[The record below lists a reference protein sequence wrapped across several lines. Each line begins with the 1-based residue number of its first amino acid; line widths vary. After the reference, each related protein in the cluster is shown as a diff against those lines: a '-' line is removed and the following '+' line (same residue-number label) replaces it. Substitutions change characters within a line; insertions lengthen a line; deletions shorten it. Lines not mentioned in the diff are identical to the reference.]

1 MMGQKGDLTLT
12 TATQHIRPN
21 FRKNRLLQ
29 VLLAWYVVLWVL
41 LAVRPLY
48 RQDWFLENLL
58 VIPFFI
64 LLVTTYRFFPFSNM
78 SYLLIT
84 LFMSLHAVGAHYTY
98 AEVPFGFWLKGVFS
112 FSRNHFDRIVH
123 FAFGLLMAYPARE
136 LFFRIAHSRGFWA
149 YYLPI
154 AMVLAFSGMFEMIEM
169 IAALI
174 VSPELGDAYLGTQG
188 DSWDAQKDMLAAT
201 VGAVIAMAMTSVL
214 RNIFKRKRKD
224 L

>member
-1 MMGQKGDLTLT
+1 MVRKDELKLT
-12 TATQHIRPN
+12 TATQRIRPG

-29 VLLAWYVVLWVL
+29 LLLAWYVILWTL

-48 RQDWFLENLL
+48 RQDWLLENLL

-64 LLVTTYRFFPFSNM
+64 LLVTTYRRFAFSNL

-98 AEVPFGFWLKGVFS
+98 AEVPFGFWLQKVFS

-154 AMVLAFSGMFEMIEM
+154 AMVLAFSGMFEVIEM

-188 DSWDAQKDMLAAT
+188 DIWDAQKDMLAAT
-201 VGAVIAMAMTSVL
+201 AGAVIAMVLTSVF

>member
-1 MMGQKGDLTLT
+1 MSHEGDLRLT
-12 TATQHIRPN
+12 TATQRIRPD
-21 FRKNRLLQ
+21 FRNNRLLQ
-29 VLLAWYVVLWVL
+29 ILLVWYVILWVL
-41 LAVRPLY
+41 LAIRPLY
-48 RQDWFLENLL
+48 RQDWFLENIL

-64 LLVTTYRFFPFSNM
+64 LLVTTYRVFPLSNM

-154 AMVLAFSGMFEMIEM
+154 AMVLAFSGMFEVVEM

-188 DSWDAQKDMLAAT
+188 DIWDAQKDMLAAT
-201 VGAVIAMAMTSVL
+201 MGAVIAMAMTSVF

>member
-1 MMGQKGDLTLT
+1 MGQKDEFAIT
-12 TATQHIRPN
+12 TATQRIRPD

-29 VLLAWYVVLWVL
+29 VLLAWYVVLWIL
-41 LAVRPLY
+41 LAIKPLY

-64 LLVTTYRFFPFSNM
+64 LLVTTYRAFPFSNM
-78 SYLLIT
+78 SYLLMT

-98 AEVPFGFWLKGVFS
+98 AEVPFGFWLKEVFYL
-112 FSRNHFDRIVH
+112 SRNHFDRIVH
-123 FAFGLLMAYPARE
+123 FSFGLLLAYPARE

-154 AMVLAFSGMFEMIEM
+154 AMVLAFSGMFEVVEM
-169 IAALI
+169 IAAQN

-188 DSWDAQKDMLAAT
+188 DVWDAQKDMLAAT
-201 VGAVIAMAMTSVL
+201 VGAVIAMVLTSFF